1 MEGMCCHCWHLLRPA
16 ASEKKITNTAIY
28 LGRMTLLSIPCCRS
42 TSFQYCLERGRAR
55 ERSGEEEEEEEEEEE
70 GEGIL
75 SWGRWWE
82 EQAGSWT
89 CGVLLLLFC
98 LDAWSLQQP
107 QPLPGPALPPRP
119 QPVRTRRPSASSAA
133 SSSSSSSSSSTRAAA
148 SAASVASEAAA
159 RPGNLSASAES
170 KVERLGLA
178 FKRNLRELREK
189 SARLDAVFLV
199 DESSSVGA
207 GNFRSELR
215 FVRKTLADFPVAPE
229 HTRVA
234 IVTFSS
240 KSHVVTRVDHISAPA
255 PHMHKCSLFNR
266 EIPGISYRGGGT
278 YTKGAFQRAAPHT
291 HVHVMARCADQW
303 NDLFAVNRA
312 VSQATN
318 TASGCQRAGCTLA
331 AARDTFLI
339 AEYPNHSFPPS
350 NS

>member
-1 MEGMCCHCWHLLRPA
+1 MP
-16 ASEKKITNTAIY
+16 S
-28 LGRMTLLSIPCCRS
+28 P
-42 TSFQYCLERGRAR
+42 Q
-55 ERSGEEEEEEEEEEE
+55 
-70 GEGIL
+70 
-75 SWGRWWE
+75 
-82 EQAGSWT
+82 T

-98 LDAWSLQQP
+98 LDAWSLPQP

-119 QPVRTRRPSASSAA
+119 QPVRTRRPSAASAA
-133 SSSSSSSSSSTRAAA
+133 ASSSSSSSTRAAA
-148 SAASVASEAAA
+148 SVASEAAE

-278 YTKGAFQRAAPHT
+278 YTKGAFQRAAW
-291 HVHVMARCADQW
+291 D
-303 NDLFAVNRA
+303 DLFAVNRA

-318 TASGCQRAGCTLA
+318 TASGCQRGRVHLG
-331 AARDTFLI
+331 RR
-339 AEYPNHSFPPS
+339 P
-350 NS
+350 